1 MGCSSCDQKRVSWLG
16 KWADCGCGCN
26 GRKQEQKFLISLMSA
41 LVFFIIANPDT
52 FRLVRGLLGN
62 WVSSPTGCPT
72 ISGLTLHTLVF
83 MLVVWGMMNVK
94 SEEYEMQPSI
104 GPSPQEDVDEIEVE
118 APPKMVDVPSPL
130 PGFAEDQYSFIDTGL
145 KLGSLDVTESSE
157 RMEVDAPAEIRS
169 AVPEDGEQGV
179 SCSCTD
185 GRTVT
190 INA

>member
-52 FRLVRGLLGN
+52 FRLVRGLFGN

-104 GPSPQEDVDEIEVE
+104 GPSPQEDVDEIEGE
-118 APPKMVDVPSPL
+118 APPNGRRSIAFTGICRRPI
-130 PGFAEDQYSFIDTGL
+130 FIYRYG
-145 KLGSLDVTESSE
+145 
-157 RMEVDAPAEIRS
+157 
-169 AVPEDGEQGV
+169 GETRV
-179 SCSCTD
+179 V
-185 GRTVT
+185 GRD
-190 INA
+190 